1 MASTSPLI
9 SPVDVVREPVGL
21 ADPTGLRGDLERGG
35 VKRPSL
41 LPGGGNFTRSGRR
54 STVASNL
61 RVKPAKQV
69 AGFTERQ
76 ERLYTKIR
84 YQAEAKID
92 EALGEQRGGAGTS
105 VPSAR
110 ERRRAERAAFTG
122 GGGAGARKKSAA
134 MPHPP
139 SRDGFHSA
147 RVPKAAK
154 RTPAAR
160 PGLAEPRSPVTARPN
175 LERSMLRSRARQK
188 NAAGGARVGVGG
200 GEPPRRKG
208 NEALSSAELAADPI
222 RMRKH
227 LETLASQ
234 MRKQHVRAANEQRHW
249 EERRHGQQEKISGLM
264 EEARRAVGRNL
275 QADMVARERAKLKQ
289 ARQAPRKMKKHVNA
303 WAGFEA
309 DVDDGTIAEIGL
321 LDIPFPP
328 KDNVLL
334 LPNRGQDATGAEK
347 KKAFRA
353 ASLRWHPDKF
363 VQKFGARLHDTDR
376 DDILEKVT
384 ATFQLVN
391 ETYHG
396 R

>member
-21 ADPTGLRGDLERGG
+21 VDPTGLRSELENGG

-61 RVKPAKQV
+61 RVKPAKQI

-76 ERLYTKIR
+76 ERLYAKIR

-92 EALGEQRGGAGTS
+92 EALEEQRSSAAAA

-110 ERRRAERAAFTG
+110 ERRRAERAAFVG
-122 GGGAGARKKSAA
+122 AGGARAREKPAG

-139 SRDGFHSA
+139 NRDGFLSA
-147 RVPKAAK
+147 RVPKPAK
-154 RTPAAR
+154 RTPVSR
-160 PGLAEPRSPVTARPN
+160 PGLAEPRNPVTARPN

-188 NAAGGARVGVGG
+188 VAAGGARAGAGG
-200 GEPPRRKG
+200 SEPPGRKG
-208 NEALSSAELAADPI
+208 NEALSAAELAADPI

-249 EERRHGQQEKISGLM
+249 EERRQGQQEKLTGLM

-275 QADMVARERAKLKQ
+275 QADMVALERAKLKQ
-289 ARQAPRKMKKHVNA
+289 ARQAPRKMKRHVNA

-321 LDIPFPP
+321 SDIPFPP

-334 LPNRGQDATGAEK
+334 LANRGQDATGAERK
-347 KKAFRA
+347 RAFRA

-363 VQKFGARLHDTDR
+363 VQRFGARLHDTER
-376 DDILEKVT
+376 DDILDKVT

-391 ETYHG
+391 EAYHG